1 MREITQDLAELFG
14 LALPVP
20 MKKAAAMGGF

>member
-1 MREITQDLAELFG
+1 MREITQNLADLFG

-20 MKKAAAMGGF
+20 MKKIETTC